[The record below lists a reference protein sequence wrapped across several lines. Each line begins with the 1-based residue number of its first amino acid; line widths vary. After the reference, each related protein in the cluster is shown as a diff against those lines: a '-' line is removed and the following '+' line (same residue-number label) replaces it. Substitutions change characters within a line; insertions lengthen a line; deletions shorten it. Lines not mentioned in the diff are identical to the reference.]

1 MKRPVFL
8 PIPAVALL
16 DKDFNVVFIN
26 EAFSA
31 FIGVSLIADDLK
43 FQDLCGGIRLKNLK
57 FEHVFSPSKIEQ
69 ETEITIIDESTDFSE
84 ILVLD
89 LRYLV
94 EVSKDYPTAKYC
106 FKITKSNA
114 EQALL
119 YKKAC
124 MAETDRLTSLPN
136 RLALEQL
143 LKRYQENKVPF
154 KICFF
159 DMNGFKKINDTFGHK
174 VGDNVLREI
183 AQRFLS
189 FSSSCLKCF
198 RLGGDEFIVIITSN
212 LYRKETIRNISF
224 GEDLEERNVLMLA
237 QHLKDP
243 IKVNGREFNLSS
255 SIGVCCSEDAV
266 EIEDLISCADS
277 AMYVGKKTKKSD
289 VIEFNKEDASTFSS
303 QGELE
308 SALKD
313 AFMID
318 GFEQEFQPVGDIL
331 SGRTLFAEALLRWKD
346 PQGIVHQPE
355 FFFPIAHKAGMM
367 LDIDKWSIKATIV
380 ELATLQNYGVYL
392 PLSVNISA
400 DALTWRGLPEY
411 IKECLIEYKIS
422 PKLLNLEITE
432 SILMENMDQCKASL
446 TDLVNF
452 GVTVSLDD
460 FGSNNSS
467 YLYLLHLPISVI
479 KIDKAFLNK
488 LQDTNSYHI
497 VDSICKI
504 SHKLGLKV
512 VAEGV
517 EELSQINL
525 LKKLN
530 CDYVQGFWYSRGM
543 QSSELAAFVKTKLP
557 NAN

>member
-1 MKRPVFL
+1 MKRPAFL

-31 FIGVSLIADDLK
+31 FIGSSLLADELK

-57 FEHVFSPSKIEQ
+57 FEHVFSPLKIEQ
-69 ETEITIIDESTDFSE
+69 EREITIIDESTDFDE
-84 ILVLD
+84 TLCMD
-89 LRYLV
+89 LRFLV
-94 EVSKDYPTAKYC
+94 ESSKDYPTAKYC
-106 FKITKSNA
+106 FKVTKANS
-114 EQALL
+114 EQSLL

-124 MAETDRLTSLPN
+124 MAETDRLTGLPN

-143 LKRYQENKVPF
+143 LKRYQENNVAF

-159 DMNGFKKINDTFGHK
+159 DMNGFKRINDTYGHK
-174 VGDNVLREI
+174 VGDTVLKEI
-183 AQRFLS
+183 AQRFLAFTS
-189 FSSSCLKCF
+189 NYLKCY
-198 RLGGDEFIVIITSN
+198 RLGGDEFIVVIASSA
-212 LYRKETIRNISF
+212 YRKDSIREVSF

-243 IKVNGREFNLSS
+243 IKANGKEFNLSS
-255 SIGVCCSEDAV
+255 SIGVCCSEDAI

-277 AMYVGKKTKKSD
+277 AMYVGKKTRKTD
-289 VIEFNKEDASTFSS
+289 IVEFNKEDSSKFSS
-303 QGELE
+303 QGDMET
-308 SALKD
+308 ALKD
-313 AFMID
+313 AFMFD

-331 SGRTLFAEALLRWKD
+331 SGRTLFAEALIRWKD
-346 PQGIVHQPE
+346 PQGIVHQPD

-367 LDIDKWSIKATIV
+367 LDIDKWSIKATV
-380 ELATLQNYGVYL
+380 QELAKLQKYGVYL

-411 IKECLIEYKIS
+411 IKDCLIEHKIS

-446 TDLVNF
+446 GELVNF

-517 EELSQINL
+517 EEQSQINL

-530 CDYVQGFWYSRGM
+530 CDYVQGFVYSRGM
-543 QSSELAAFVKTKLP
+543 QSCELAAFVKTKLP
-557 NAN
+557 DAN

>member
-1 MKRPVFL
+1 MKRPAFL

-31 FIGVSLIADDLK
+31 FIGSSLIADDLK
-43 FQDLCGGIRLKNLK
+43 FQDLCGGIRLKNFR
-57 FEHVFSPSKIEQ
+57 FEHVFSPQKIEQ
-69 ETEITIIDESTDFSE
+69 EKEITIIDESTDFEE
-84 ILVLD
+84 ILSMD

-94 EVSKDYPTAKYC
+94 EPSKDYPSAKYC

-124 MAETDRLTSLPN
+124 MAETDRLTGLPN

-143 LKRYQENKVPF
+143 LKRYQENNVAF

-174 VGDNVLREI
+174 VGDNVLKEI
-183 AQRFLS
+183 AQRFLAFTS
-189 FSSSCLKCF
+189 NYLKCF
-198 RLGGDEFIVIITSN
+198 RLGGDEFIVVISSN
-212 LYRKETIRNISF
+212 AYKKDTIRDVSF

-289 VIEFNKEDASTFSS
+289 VVEFNKEDSVTFST
-303 QGELE
+303 QGDMEN
-308 SALKD
+308 ALKD
-313 AFMID
+313 AFMFD

-331 SGRTLFAEALLRWKD
+331 SGRTLFAEALIRWKD
-346 PQGIVHQPE
+346 PQGVIHQPD

-367 LDIDKWSIKATIV
+367 LDIDKWSIKATV
-380 ELATLQNYGVYL
+380 LELSRLQSYGVYL

-400 DALTWRGLPEY
+400 DALNWRGLPEY
-411 IKECLIEYKIS
+411 IKDCLIEHKIS

-446 TDLVNF
+446 SDLVNF

-467 YLYLLHLPISVI
+467 YLYLLHLPISLI

-488 LQDTNSYHI
+488 LHDTNSYHI

-517 EELSQINL
+517 EEQSQIAL

-530 CDYVQGFWYSRGM
+530 CDYVQGFVYSRGM
-543 QSSELAAFVKTKLP
+543 QSCELAAFVKTKLP
-557 NAN
+557 DAN